1 MGWPAFEKTGEV
13 SGWGGGEYQKGFTA
27 MNTEEQDTTV
37 LVDIAETSTQNQ
49 SAGPVVPE
57 LVPDAPIQEP
67 ETVPHTPASPPE
79 HEPDLDP
86 FNPAWPEHRPE
97 PQPKA

>member
-1 MGWPAFEKTGEV
+1 M
-13 SGWGGGEYQKGFTA
+13 
-27 MNTEEQDTTV
+27 V
-37 LVDIAETSTQNQ
+37 LIDIAETSTQNQ
-49 SAGPVVPE
+49 SVAPVVPE

-67 ETVPHTPASPPE
+67 ETVPHAPAAPPE

-86 FNPAWPEHRPE
+86 FNPEWPEQRPE